1 MTTVA
6 PRGTQPRTDPTAA
19 SSGGG
24 SETAVS
30 GAGVAGVRGVVA
42 MSALIVDGVPGRRR
56 VLGGLLRD
64 RGIEVSTA
72 GSVAAASGQVARRL
86 FDAVIVDLMLP
97 DGSGLDVV
105 DTLRGSGSR
114 AHVIVI
120 SDSTADADRVAA
132 LRRGADDYVVRPFP
146 LRQLAERVLAARRLV
161 DAADDT
167 HLHIGAVVVDVQAR
181 EARII
186 EDRRLDLTTKELDL
200 LAYLAARPGHTF
212 SKAELLRSVW
222 RTDPRAGPT
231 TVADHIRR
239 LRSKIE
245 DDPSHP
251 RILRTVRNTGYR
263 LDQPDHDRPPGGRPP
278 GSTASSLV
286 HVQGRIVEADQAT
299 ANLLGFDTAAELVGR
314 QIFEFASSGDMEPTR
329 RRMATR
335 RSELRPRTQLI
346 DLEHADGRQ
355 VSVEVAAEPFVWNG
369 NSAERLRF
377 THIPDVSA
385 RLRRLVT
392 GVLSEVTDA
401 VIITDLHF
409 HLRSWN
415 RAAERLYGWREN
427 EVVGR
432 HMLDVVHHGG
442 NDGELS
448 PPWDDV
454 EAKGQWRGQSQHITR
469 DGSTIEVLT
478 STTLVR
484 DDDDSPVLIVS
495 VNRPVPPETTIR
507 HRQEIFD
514 DDEIQLALAN
524 DQFEVHYQPVVRLAD
539 DAVVSMEALVR
550 WNHPTRGVLAPN
562 SFMVAAER
570 SGAIVEL
577 GGIVLEKA
585 CAQTIEWQ
593 RAGHDID
600 VAVNVSGRQL
610 SDPGLVERITAT
622 LASTGLEAEHLW
634 LEMTETSLVEEVD
647 RAGEV
652 LYRLADLGV
661 GISIDDFGTGW
672 ASLTYLRNF
681 PVHALKIDRSFVAGV
696 GHNVNDT
703 AIVRSILALGADLDI
718 FVIAEGIETVAQ
730 QKALQEMGCTIG
742 QGYLYGYPAPPST
755 AAIGEP
761 QPQRPTLTTFAARPN
776 GPHSR
781 QIPSQPSL
789 DPLRH
794 LSSAEIVA
802 AEAQRATN
810 SS

>member
-1 MTTVA
+1 
-6 PRGTQPRTDPTAA
+6 
-19 SSGGG
+19 
-24 SETAVS
+24 
-30 GAGVAGVRGVVA
+30 
-42 MSALIVDGVPGRRR
+42 MSALVVEGVPGLRR
-56 VLGGLLRD
+56 VLGGVLRD

-72 GSVAAASGQVARRL
+72 GSVAAARGQVARRL
-86 FDAVIVDLMLP
+86 FDAVIVDLVLP

-105 DTLRGSGSR
+105 DTLRGSGST
-114 AHVIVI
+114 AHVIVM
-120 SDSTADADRVAA
+120 SDSSADGDRVAA
-132 LRRGADDYVVRPFP
+132 LRRGADDYLVAPFP
-146 LRQLAERVLAARRLV
+146 SRKVAERVLAASRLV
-161 DAADDT
+161 DAADDSR
-167 HLHIGAVVVDVQAR
+167 LHIGTVVVDVQAR
-181 EARII
+181 EARIV

-212 SKAELLRSVW
+212 SKAELLRAVW
-222 RTDPRAGPT
+222 RTHPRAGPT

-263 LDQPDHDRPPGGRPP
+263 LDQPDHDHPPDGRPP
-278 GSTASSLV
+278 GSATSALV
-286 HVQGRIVEADQAT
+286 HVQGRIVEADLAT

-314 QIFEFASSGDMEPTR
+314 QIFEFAASGDVEPAR
-329 RRMATR
+329 RRMATPR
-335 RSELRPRTQLI
+335 PELRPRTQLI
-346 DLEHADGRQ
+346 DLEHADGTQ
-355 VSVEVAAEPFVWNG
+355 VSVEVAAEPFIWNG
-369 NSAERLRF
+369 DSAERLRF
-377 THIPDVSA
+377 THMPDVSA

-415 RAAERLYGWREN
+415 RAAERLYGWREA

-432 HMLDVVHHGG
+432 HMLDVVRHGG
-442 NDGELS
+442 DDSELPPPWDDSELS

-454 EAKGQWRGQSQHITR
+454 EANGQWRAQSQHTTR
-469 DGSTIEVLT
+469 DGSMIEVLT

-484 DDDDSPVLIVS
+484 DDDGSPVLIVS
-495 VNRPVPPETTIR
+495 VNRPVPPEATVR
-507 HRQEIFD
+507 RRQEIFD

-524 DQFEVHYQPVVRLAD
+524 DQFEVHYQPVVAMTD
-539 DAVVSMEALVR
+539 GAVVSMEALVR
-550 WNHPTRGVLAPN
+550 WNHPTRGILAPDT
-562 SFMVAAER
+562 FIAAAER

-577 GGIVLEKA
+577 GGIVFEKA

-600 VAVNVSGRQL
+600 IAVNVSGRQL
-610 SDPGLVERITAT
+610 SDPGLVDRITAT

-634 LEMTETSLVEEVD
+634 LEVTETSLVEEVD

-672 ASLTYLRNF
+672 ASLTYLRSF
-681 PVHALKIDRSFVAGV
+681 PVHGLKIDRSFVAGV

-730 QKALQEMGCTIG
+730 HKALQKMGSTIG
-742 QGYLYGYPAPPST
+742 QGYLYGHPAPPST

-761 QPQRPTLTTFAARPN
+761 QPQRPTLTTFASRPN

-781 QIPSQPSL
+781 QILTRPTL
-789 DPLRH
+789 DPVRH
-794 LSSAEIVA
+794 LTSAQIVA